1 MTSSKFTLLLS
12 FYFSEMLI
20 QTILLTLFSKIAN
33 IMICLLVL
41 EMQQAIML
49 WIGDET
55 NINALSGHF

>member
-1 MTSSKFTLLLS
+1 MTSSKFTLLRS

-33 IMICLLVL
+33 IMIYMLVL
-41 EMQQAIML
+41 EMQQSIML